1 MGLIPPPRPTPGG
14 SAVGG
19 SVNRALRAHFGPVLA
34 VVRRSEFDRI
44 RPVTEKTG
52 SGPGRGCWVVIFFFF
67 ISSGPLFQWI
77 TVFFIDLLDFTR
89 LFIVDNSVDSLWI
102 SLGLFGFL

>member
-1 MGLIPPPRPTPGG
+1 MGKIPPPKPTPGG

-19 SVNRALRAHFGPVLA
+19 SVNRAQRAHFGPVLA
-34 VVRRSEFDRI
+34 GVNGSVIDRI

-67 ISSGPLFQWI
+67 ISSWQLFLWI
-77 TVFFIDLLDFTR
+77 TVFSVDLLDFTR
-89 LFIVDNSVDSLWI
+89 LFIVDNSVYSLWI
-102 SLGLFGFL
+102 LCGPAGFL